1 LYGPVSNGSAVPPG
15 TCQMIGERY
24 KLYLLAL
31 VIYTAAAVVITAL
44 DLVAIRYDE
53 SVPLAHL
60 ITTLSGGFLGGIALV
75 LGILRDNRVEQALKR
90 AEVAE
95 EQVKQERERA
105 DRAEAE
111 LQRMRAE
118 FDRSVVD
125 RVRRLEE
132 LVGMTPPA
140 SADDSDATAE

>member
-1 LYGPVSNGSAVPPG
+1 MYGPVSNGSAVPPG

-140 SADDSDATAE
+140 PANDSDATAE

>member
-1 LYGPVSNGSAVPPG
+1 MYGPVSNGSAVPLG

-24 KLYLLAL
+24 RLYLLAL
-31 VIYTAAAVVITAL
+31 VIYTAAAVVMTVL

-53 SVPLAHL
+53 SVLLAHL

-90 AEVAE
+90 AQVAE

-140 SADDSDATAE
+140 PANDSDATAE

>member
-1 LYGPVSNGSAVPPG
+1 
-15 TCQMIGERY
+15 MIGERY

-118 FDRSVVD
+118 FDRNVVD

-140 SADDSDATAE
+140 PG

>member
-1 LYGPVSNGSAVPPG
+1 
-15 TCQMIGERY
+15 MIGERY

-31 VIYTAAAVVITAL
+31 VIYTAAAVVMTAL

-53 SVPLAHL
+53 SVLLAHL

-140 SADDSDATAE
+140 PANDSDATAE

>member
-1 LYGPVSNGSAVPPG
+1 MDGPVSSGSAVPPG

-31 VIYTAAAVVITAL
+31 VIYTAAAVVMTAL

-118 FDRSVVD
+118 FDRNVVD

-140 SADDSDATAE
+140 PADDSDATAE

>member
-1 LYGPVSNGSAVPPG
+1 
-15 TCQMIGERY
+15 MIGERY

-31 VIYTAAAVVITAL
+31 VIYTAAAVVMTAL

-95 EQVKQERERA
+95 EQVKQEQERVKQERERA

-118 FDRSVVD
+118 FDRNVVD

-140 SADDSDATAE
+140 PADDSDATAE

>member
-1 LYGPVSNGSAVPPG
+1 
-15 TCQMIGERY
+15 MIGERY

-118 FDRSVVD
+118 FDRNVVD

-140 SADDSDATAE
+140 PANDSDATAE

>member
-1 LYGPVSNGSAVPPG
+1 
-15 TCQMIGERY
+15 MIGERY

-31 VIYTAAAVVITAL
+31 VIYTAAAVVMTAL

-53 SVPLAHL
+53 SVLLAHL

-90 AEVAE
+90 AQVAE

-140 SADDSDATAE
+140 PANDSDATAE

>member
-1 LYGPVSNGSAVPPG
+1 MYGPVSNGSAVPPG
-15 TCQMIGERY
+15 TCHMIGERY

-118 FDRSVVD
+118 FDRNVVD

-140 SADDSDATAE
+140 PANDSDATAE

>member
-1 LYGPVSNGSAVPPG
+1 
-15 TCQMIGERY
+15 MIGERY

>member
-1 LYGPVSNGSAVPPG
+1 MDERVSNGSAVPPG

-24 KLYLLAL
+24 KLYVLAL
-31 VIYTAAAVVITAL
+31 VIYTAAAVVMTAL

-90 AEVAE
+90 AQVAE

-140 SADDSDATAE
+140 PANDSDATAE

>member
-1 LYGPVSNGSAVPPG
+1 
-15 TCQMIGERY
+15 
-24 KLYLLAL
+24 
-31 VIYTAAAVVITAL
+31 
-44 DLVAIRYDE
+44 
-53 SVPLAHL
+53 
-60 ITTLSGGFLGGIALV
+60 
-75 LGILRDNRVEQALKR
+75 LRDNRVEQALKR

-140 SADDSDATAE
+140 PADDSDATAE

>member
-1 LYGPVSNGSAVPPG
+1 
-15 TCQMIGERY
+15 MIGERY

-31 VIYTAAAVVITAL
+31 VIYTVAAVVMTAL

-53 SVPLAHL
+53 SVLLAHL

-90 AEVAE
+90 AQVAE

-140 SADDSDATAE
+140 PANDSDATAE

>member
-1 LYGPVSNGSAVPPG
+1 
-15 TCQMIGERY
+15 MIGERY

-31 VIYTAAAVVITAL
+31 VIYTAAAVVMTAL

-90 AEVAE
+90 AQVAE

-140 SADDSDATAE
+140 PANDSDATAE

>member
-1 LYGPVSNGSAVPPG
+1 
-15 TCQMIGERY
+15 MIGERY

-140 SADDSDATAE
+140 PANDSDATAE

>member
-1 LYGPVSNGSAVPPG
+1 MYGPVSNGSAVPPG

-118 FDRSVVD
+118 FDRNVVD

-140 SADDSDATAE
+140 PANDSDATAE

>member
-1 LYGPVSNGSAVPPG
+1 
-15 TCQMIGERY
+15 MIGERY

-31 VIYTAAAVVITAL
+31 VIYTAAAVVMTAL

-118 FDRSVVD
+118 FDRNVVD

-132 LVGMTPPA
+132 LVGMTPPVP
-140 SADDSDATAE
+140 ADDSDATAE

>member
-1 LYGPVSNGSAVPPG
+1 
-15 TCQMIGERY
+15 M
-24 KLYLLAL
+24 
-31 VIYTAAAVVITAL
+31 
-44 DLVAIRYDE
+44 
-53 SVPLAHL
+53 
-60 ITTLSGGFLGGIALV
+60 V

-118 FDRSVVD
+118 FDRNVVD

-132 LVGMTPPA
+132 LVGMTPPVP
-140 SADDSDATAE
+140 ADDSDATAE

>member
-1 LYGPVSNGSAVPPG
+1 
-15 TCQMIGERY
+15 MIGERY

-31 VIYTAAAVVITAL
+31 VIYTAAAVVMTAL

-118 FDRSVVD
+118 FDRNVVD

-140 SADDSDATAE
+140 PADDSDATAE

>member
-1 LYGPVSNGSAVPPG
+1 
-15 TCQMIGERY
+15 M
-24 KLYLLAL
+24 
-31 VIYTAAAVVITAL
+31 TAL

-90 AEVAE
+90 AQVAE

-140 SADDSDATAE
+140 PANDSDATARVVRPHCLCPAP

>member
-1 LYGPVSNGSAVPPG
+1 MYGPVSNGSAVPPG

-31 VIYTAAAVVITAL
+31 VIYTAAAVVMTAL

-53 SVPLAHL
+53 SVLLAHL

-140 SADDSDATAE
+140 PANDSDATAE